1 MRILQVLLFGAGLL
15 LVTSCAHDMDSGMG
29 AMGDALA
36 AADTESDLHHR
47 NVLAASSQA
56 AVRHEVGRHATAM
69 DAIWPDMDG
78 AMDMMSHCSSAGTAD
93 MGDMM
98 ADMQSEM
105 DRYRGAMMGANT
117 MAEMRTLHAAHH
129 DYMDETLSGMHDAMD
144 QMGCH

>member
-1 MRILQVLLFGAGLL
+1 MRILEVLLFGAGLL
-15 LVTSCAHDMDSGMG
+15 LVTSCDHDMDSGMG

-36 AADTESDLHHR
+36 AADAENNLHHS

-78 AMDMMSHCSSAGTAD
+78 AMDMMSHCSSAAMAD

-98 ADMQSEM
+98 ADMQTEM
-105 DRYRGAMMGANT
+105 DRYRGAMMAATT
-117 MAEMRTLHAAHH
+117 MAEMRTLHAEHH
-129 DYMDETLSGMHDAMD
+129 GYMDGTLSGMHDAMD
-144 QMGCH
+144 HMGCH